1 MLQIALCGCANYNSI
16 IITWMCL
23 WLFAFSSLL
32 FSSWLAAHKY
42 GTQVDIKKYGEGGRE
57 GGLKAVILFLSLR
70 EEDDDFMERCVWEGR
85 IGLDFRVQLFF
96 YLSFGFRR
104 DHPLINVN
112 QKHGKSFQSFCLSP
126 ILHFFYFLNL
136 CFLNF

>member
-1 MLQIALCGCANYNSI
+1 MQITIAS
-16 IITWMCL
+16 
-23 WLFAFSSLL
+23 SSLECAYDYL
-32 FSSWLAAHKY
+32 LSPSFYFPLVLQLILKY
-42 GTQVDIKKYGEGGRE
+42 RTQVDIKKYREGWRE
-57 GGLKAVILFLSLR
+57 GGLKAVILFLSLG

-112 QKHGKSFQSFCLSP
+112 QKHGKPFQSFCLSP
-126 ILHFFYFLNL
+126 ILHFFYCLNL
-136 CFLNF
+136 CCLNF